1 MPFELTS
8 DQRMFIN
15 IYARQYSQLQE
26 QMGRL
31 QDQIN
36 RLIPISNEI
45 RNNIHSIYED
55 ASREENRRQL
65 SPQPPQSQ
73 PILGEEPPATYTMT
87 YTFMDE
93 PPIPANTSPDLMMTE
108 TTPRIFSDI
117 EIPLNTE
124 CPIRLEPFEPNS
136 SVVQINRCGHI
147 FYPSGLQHWF
157 DTNTRCPVC
166 RTELRPHSQQQ
177 PTSQTSD
184 RLLTTLLYDLFFP
197 STTTDTSNNVL
208 SRRTRR
214 NAR

>member
-8 DQRMFIN
+8 DQRMFLTM
-15 IYARQYSQLQE
+15 YARQYTQVQE
-26 QMGRL
+26 QIARL
-31 QDQIN
+31 QDQLS

-45 RNNIHSIYED
+45 RHSIHSIYAD
-55 ASREENRRQL
+55 VSREENRRQTVPPPL
-65 SPQPPQSQ
+65 TEESP
-73 PILGEEPPATYTMT
+73 TYSMT

-93 PPIPANTSPDLMMTE
+93 PPLPQPNADLMTTE
-108 TTPRIFSDI
+108 TTARVFSEI
-117 EIPLNTE
+117 ETPLNTE

-157 DTNTRCPVC
+157 DTNSRCPVC
-166 RTELRPHSQQQ
+166 RTELRPNQ
-177 PTSQTSD
+177 PSD
-184 RLLTTLLYDLFFP
+184 QLLTTLLYDLFFP
-197 STTTDTSNNVL
+197 STADTSNNVV

>member
-15 IYARQYSQLQE
+15 IYARQYSQVQE
-26 QMGRL
+26 QMARL

-45 RNNIHSIYED
+45 RNNIHSIYAD

-65 SPQPPQSQ
+65 APQPP
-73 PILGEEPPATYTMT
+73 PLMEEPPASYTMT

-93 PPIPANTSPDLMMTE
+93 PSPQANTYPDLMTTE
-108 TTPRIFSDI
+108 TTSRIFSDI

-124 CPIRLEPFEPNS
+124 CPIRLEHFEPNS

-157 DTNTRCPVC
+157 DTNSRCPVC
-166 RTELRPHSQQQ
+166 RTELRPQRQQQQQ
-177 PTSQTSD
+177 PNQTSD
-184 RLLTTLLYDLFFP
+184 RLLSTLLYDLFFP
-197 STTTDTSNNVL
+197 STTDTSNNIL

>member
-15 IYARQYSQLQE
+15 IYARQYTQVQE
-26 QMGRL
+26 QMVRL

-45 RNNIHSIYED
+45 RNNIHTIYAD
-55 ASREENRRQL
+55 ASREENRRQHAH
-65 SPQPPQSQ
+65 PP
-73 PILGEEPPATYTMT
+73 PPLAEPPSYTMT

-93 PPIPANTSPDLMMTE
+93 PSLSQQQANTYPDLITTE

-117 EIPLNTE
+117 ETPLNTE

-136 SVVQINRCGHI
+136 SVVQINQCGHI
-147 FYPSGLQHWF
+147 FCPAGLRHWF

-166 RTELRPHSQQQ
+166 RTELRPQSQ
-177 PTSQTSD
+177 PSSQTSD
-184 RLLTTLLYDLFFP
+184 RLLTTLLYDIFFP
-197 STTTDTSNNVL
+197 STTTDTSNNSL
-208 SRRTRR
+208 PRRTRR

>member
-15 IYARQYSQLQE
+15 IYARQYSQVQE
-26 QMGRL
+26 QMARL

-45 RNNIHSIYED
+45 RNNINTIYAD
-55 ASREENRRQL
+55 ASREENRRRQHAH
-65 SPQPPQSQ
+65 QPPPLMEEQ
-73 PILGEEPPATYTMT
+73 PSYTMT

-93 PPIPANTSPDLMMTE
+93 PSLSQQANTYSDLMTSE

-124 CPIRLEPFEPNS
+124 CPIRLEPFEANS

-157 DTNTRCPVC
+157 DTNSRCPVC
-166 RTELRPHSQQQ
+166 RTELRPQSQQQ
-177 PTSQTSD
+177 QQQPSQNSEQ
-184 RLLTTLLYDLFFP
+184 LLSTLLYDIFFP
-197 STTTDTSNNVL
+197 STADTSNNVL

>member
-15 IYARQYSQLQE
+15 LYARQYTQIQE
-26 QMGRL
+26 QIGRL
-31 QDQIN
+31 QDQIS

-45 RNNIHSIYED
+45 RHNIHSIYAD
-55 ASREENRRQL
+55 VSREENRRQL
-65 SPQPPQSQ
+65 DPQPPPLMEEQ
-73 PILGEEPPATYTMT
+73 PAYTMT

-93 PPIPANTSPDLMMTE
+93 PQANTYPDLMTTE
-108 TTPRIFSDI
+108 TTSRTFSDI
-117 EIPLNTE
+117 ETPLNTE

-157 DTNTRCPVC
+157 DTNSRCPVC
-166 RTELRPHSQQQ
+166 RTELRPQSQQQ
-177 PTSQTSD
+177 QQSSQTSD

-197 STTTDTSNNVL
+197 STMDTSNNVL

>member
-15 IYARQYSQLQE
+15 LYARQYTQIQE
-26 QMGRL
+26 QIGRL
-31 QDQIN
+31 QDQIS

-45 RNNIHSIYED
+45 RHNIHSIYAD

-65 SPQPPQSQ
+65 APHPPPLMEEQPS
-73 PILGEEPPATYTMT
+73 YTMT

-93 PPIPANTSPDLMMTE
+93 PPIPVNTYPDLMTTE
-108 TTPRIFSDI
+108 TTHRIFSDI
-117 EIPLNTE
+117 ETPLNTE
-124 CPIRLEPFEPNS
+124 CPIRLEHFEPNS

-157 DTNTRCPVC
+157 DTNSRCPVC
-166 RTELRPHSQQQ
+166 RTELRPQSQQQ
-177 PTSQTSD
+177 QQQSSQTSD

-197 STTTDTSNNVL
+197 STTDTSNNVL

>member
-15 IYARQYSQLQE
+15 IYARQYTQLQE
-26 QMGRL
+26 QMARL

-45 RNNIHSIYED
+45 RNNIHSIYAD

-65 SPQPPQSQ
+65 ASHPPPLMEEQPS
-73 PILGEEPPATYTMT
+73 YTMT

-93 PPIPANTSPDLMMTE
+93 PSSQANTYSDLMTTE

-147 FYPSGLQHWF
+147 FYPAGLQHWF
-157 DTNTRCPVC
+157 GTNTRCPVC
-166 RTELRPHSQQQ
+166 RTELRPQSQQ
-177 PTSQTSD
+177 PSQTSD
-184 RLLTTLLYDLFFP
+184 RLLSTLLYDLFFP
-197 STTTDTSNNVL
+197 STTDTSNNIL